1 MSKTT
6 ILVKKSHMVK
16 HPYLGQIGE
25 LWKIIFEETMRNEP
39 LFNDKKVK
47 IIIFHFLPFQLK
59 VGKK

>member
-1 MSKTT
+1 
-6 ILVKKSHMVK
+6 MVK

-39 LFNDKKVK
+39 LFNDKKIK
-47 IIIFHFLPFQLK
+47 IIIFYFLPFQLK